1 LPLRGDFDNS
11 LIMRLPLMHRRTF
24 LASTLPALVGSA
36 WGSESRIAPRGVPRY
51 QEPLEFDLNDLEPYL
66 DSRTLKI
73 HFHEHHARHVTLFN
87 QALDEVELS
96 VGNVSSLMP
105 CILSMNRPPQHRR
118 SILTLS
124 IAHTKPATGVQ
135 SPLPEEVQQA
145 IRLHGGAH
153 VNHTAFWRF
162 LAPPDKTP
170 DGPDG
175 KAAQAIDEEFGTLSQ
190 FKEAF
195 TEAAMNHSGSGW
207 AWLVYRPDQKLVITT
222 TRNEDNPLMK
232 EFVDWRDYGRPILAL
247 DLWEHAYYLKYKN
260 NRRAYIDAWWR
271 VVNWNYVNK
280 AHAICRGVYG
290 H

>member
-1 LPLRGDFDNS
+1 
-11 LIMRLPLMHRRTF
+11 MRLPLIHRRAF
-24 LASTLPALVGSA
+24 LASAFPALAGSLLGEEA
-36 WGSESRIAPRGVPRY
+36 RPNQRGIPLI
-51 QEPLEFDLNDLEPYL
+51 QEPLDFDLNSLEPYL

-73 HFHEHHARHVTLFN
+73 HYHDHHARHVALLN

-96 VGNVSSLMP
+96 VSNVTSLMP
-105 CILSMNRPPQHRR
+105 CIMRLNRPPQTRS

-124 IAHTKPATGVQ
+124 LAKSRPATGVQ
-135 SPLPEEVQQA
+135 MPHPEEVQQA
-145 IRLHGGAH
+145 IRHHGGAH

-162 LAPPDKTP
+162 LAPPEKTP
-170 DGPDG
+170 HGPDG
-175 KAAQAIDEEFGTLSQ
+175 KAAQAIDDEFGTLSQ

-232 EFVDWRDYGRPILAL
+232 EFVDWRDEGRPILAL
-247 DLWEHAYYLKYKN
+247 DLWEHAYYLKYKH
-260 NRRAYIDAWWR
+260 NRRAYINAWWR
-271 VVNWNYVNK
+271 VVNWNYVSK
-280 AHAICRGVYG
+280 AHAIVRGIYG